1 MDQLI
6 PVLAT
11 NTYRV
16 EDGCVCV
23 CQPATGTEIL
33 LSGLARSVWEAI
45 EQASGA
51 NVEAIALRTADSG
64 CSQGAIHEV
73 IRHLVDLRILELHEE
88 TGW

>member
-11 NTYRV
+11 NTYRF

-33 LSGLARSVWEAI
+33 LSGLARRVWEAV
-45 EQASGA
+45 EQTGGST
-51 NVEAIALRTADSG
+51 VEAIALKTADSEY
-64 CSQGAIHEV
+64 SQGAIHEV